1 MFQIYE
7 ILERIYALRALEK
20 TRQSKMIFRERE
32 REGAREREREK
43 GKHGQMPVWVA
54 KNFRIMIKGMSYR
67 CVLFVNFTI

>member
-43 GKHGQMPVWVA
+43 GKHGQMPVWVEKFPNNDQRYVVSLRA
-54 KNFRIMIKGMSYR
+54 L
-67 CVLFVNFTI
+67 C